1 MWFKESGFDPLADS
15 GYAKGYAQ
23 FTDDTIKEL
32 KRLKF
37 IDDDFDIWDPE
48 QSKSASKK
56 YINFKNTKFN
66 KQKMIVRLCIEVNF
80 APWAQI
86 SHSTE

>member
-1 MWFKESGFDPLADS
+1 MNTKGLCPKLKCASDQIAPLAPSLAPITGFLWFKESGFDPLADS

-56 YINFKNTKFN
+56 YIN
-66 KQKMIVRLCIEVNF
+66 
-80 APWAQI
+80 
-86 SHSTE
+86 